1 MMTVF
6 DYQQL
11 KSCTVCP
18 SFPPSHEGTRL
29 ADLTEMNCAFNHAT
43 VTLDNNETEYV
54 TESVQVDFFTP
65 Y

>member
-1 MMTVF
+1 MSVF

-29 ADLTEMNCAFNHAT
+29 ADLTEMNCASAT
-43 VTLDNNETEYV
+43 VTLDSNETEYV
-54 TESVQVDFFTP
+54 TESLQVDFYTLLKK
-65 Y
+65 